1 MRIIIKAKNLKISQ
15 DFREWVKNKFSPLRK
30 LHPNF
35 RKRDKLPGGG
45 EDERIDMRVE
55 VEKIKRPAARL
66 HSAGRDEGQRGEYN
80 FGRDKFNKRQLRHGD
95 DKGTIFRAEAQ
106 LQLPGKVLLRAE
118 AVGENLRTAV
128 EKAKDRL
135 ARRIKKHRGKE
146 ETWV

>member
-1 MRIIIKAKNLKISQ
+1 MRIIIKAKNLKISH
-15 DFREWVKNKFSPLRK
+15 DFREWISNKFSPLRK

-55 VEKIKRPAARL
+55 VEKIKK
-66 HSAGRDEGQRGEYN
+66 N
-80 FGRDKFNKRQLRHGD
+80 QL
-95 DKGTIFRAEAQ
+95 KGKIFRAEAQ
-106 LQLPGKVLLRAE
+106 FQLPGKVLLRAE
-118 AVGENLRTAV
+118 AVGENLRAAV

-146 ETWV
+146 ETWT